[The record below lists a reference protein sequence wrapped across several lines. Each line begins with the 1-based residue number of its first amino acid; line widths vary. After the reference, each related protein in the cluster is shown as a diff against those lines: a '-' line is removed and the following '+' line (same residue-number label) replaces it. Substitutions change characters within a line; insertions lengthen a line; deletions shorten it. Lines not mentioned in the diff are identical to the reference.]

1 VKQFV
6 RTLTFFVAAIVVLVG
21 IAGIAGWATPRRHHT
36 RVGVSLKASP
46 DSVWAVLADMQGSP
60 AWRRDV
66 TGVKRLPDRDGH
78 PVWEQQSKDGAWALV
93 LTTIE
98 PPAKLVATV
107 ADTTQGFGGTWTYTV
122 APEGPGT
129 RVTLAEDGF
138 VDPPMFRFLA
148 HYVFGLDTPQRAY
161 LRDLGKRF
169 GEKVEPKRAD

>member
-1 VKQFV
+1 MKQFI
-6 RTLTFFVAAIVVLVG
+6 RTLTFFVAAIVVLFG

-36 RVGVSLKASP
+36 STTVTLKAP
-46 DSVWAVLADMQGSP
+46 RDSVWAVLADMPGSP

-66 TGVKRLPDRDGH
+66 TGVKRLADRDGH

-93 LTTIE
+93 LTAIE
-98 PPAKLVATV
+98 PPVKLVATV
-107 ADTTQGFGGTWTYTV
+107 ADTTHGFGGTWTYTL
-122 APEGPGT
+122 ADEGSGT

-148 HYVFGLDTPQRAY
+148 HHVFGLDAAQRAY
-161 LRDLGKRF
+161 LRALGKRF